1 VSAIGTGALSWGEA
15 RDLVISAA
23 ADPSTALGA
32 ELAGWSYPA
41 SVPQIAQVIVS
52 AAQLGRKGSKAA
64 GKLMPWALG
73 AKRRETP
80 TPKEI
85 AKAQKEIDEEVIFT

>member
-1 VSAIGTGALSWGEA
+1 MSAIGTGALSWGEA

-32 ELAGWSYPA
+32 ELAGWAYPA
-41 SVPQIAQVIVS
+41 TIPEITQVLMS
-52 AAQLGRKGSKAA
+52 SAQLGRKATKAA

-73 AKRRETP
+73 AKRRKAP
-80 TPKEI
+80 TAEEI

>member
-1 VSAIGTGALSWGEA
+1 M
-15 RDLVISAA
+15 SAA

-41 SVPQIAQVIVS
+41 SVPEITQVLMSSAQI
-52 AAQLGRKGSKAA
+52 GRKATKAA

-73 AKRRETP
+73 AKRRQTP
-80 TPKEI
+80 TAREI